1 MTRHRREQPA
11 DPADELRA
19 LIREAHGAAKDL
31 SGLLRECRELRAGL
45 IREVGEAAHQEA
57 SDQLQRFARH
67 LQGEMND
74 HAARLNA
81 SVRRA
86 QDHIVKSLALARL
99 ERDGDGGLKFTF
111 EGGARFDDD
120 VPLPDA
126 PPARPQP

>member
-45 IREVGEAAHQEA
+45 LREVGEAAHQEA
-57 SDQLQRFARH
+57 GDQLARFARH
-67 LQGEMND
+67 LQQQQND
-74 HAARLNA
+74 HATYLNGA
-81 SVRRA
+81 VERA
-86 QDHIVKSLALARL
+86 QKNIVRALTLARA
-99 ERDGDGGLKFTF
+99 EPDDSGGLKFTF
-111 EGGARFDDD
+111 EGGKFKDD
-120 VPLPDA
+120 VPLPAA